1 MIPTC
6 LQVALGISIGFLV
19 ALAGCVELG
28 LIVKGTYTIL
38 DLGEIMNTK
47 KQPQLAI
54 GFSAILVIGMCIMK
68 KIRGSFVWGMIWGT
82 IIFWAYTD
90 QFPTAG
96 TVVASPMTNKD
107 FAMMTVPSEAYGL
120 LFGLFFLCS
129 LALVGLSRAFSDISG
144 LTKSDDSIPRGRF
157 LFLVC
162 GFATIIS
169 GLNAGN
175 IFSDSLFTETL
186 FPGTFFPGAFFPGTL
201 FSEKCLL
208 FLLIVTYY
216 TSITSSPND
225 LFLFFRPPN
234 NPFP

>member
-175 IFSDSLFTETL
+175 Y
-186 FPGTFFPGAFFPGTL
+186 FF
-201 FSEKCLL
+201 K
-208 FLLIVTYY
+208 
-216 TSITSSPND
+216 
-225 LFLFFRPPN
+225 
-234 NPFP
+234 